1 MLWTDEHRK
10 AVEFLRRA
18 EIDADAGMPQELFLL
33 VSSLVPLP
41 NVDLLVVNKQNQL
54 LLSRRNDPYYPKSW
68 HIPGGCMHFH
78 DDFAQRIQETAIKE
92 LGSTV
97 TFDEPPLAVRNVFR
111 GCNEELLHPR
121 ERGHNVAI
129 LFRCG
134 LPDGYRINNGNRGED
149 DDGYLKWFDR
159 LPDDFLAIQHVFDDV
174 LEPWRCDRRQAE

>member
-78 DDFAQRIQETAIKE
+78 DDFA
-92 LGSTV
+92 
-97 TFDEPPLAVRNVFR
+97 
-111 GCNEELLHPR
+111 
-121 ERGHNVAI
+121 
-129 LFRCG
+129 
-134 LPDGYRINNGNRGED
+134 
-149 DDGYLKWFDR
+149 
-159 LPDDFLAIQHVFDDV
+159 
-174 LEPWRCDRRQAE
+174 